1 MQPLSLLVAML
12 LPLGALAAPVAEDVD
27 GINAPI
33 LYPRET
39 LALDQGKELF
49 DRGPGTNYKA
59 TYKLPKGANYLFT
72 CVKSAECVVIN
83 GATNCGWDWLP
94 AGNCWVNGHYTDSH
108 CTAAKL
114 GMCAF

>member
-1 MQPLSLLVAML
+1 ML

-33 LYPRET
+33 LHPRET

-49 DRGPGTNYKA
+49 DRSNQYCDIVGNAAEVNCRSGPGTSYKA

-83 GATNCGWDWLP
+83 GATNWYVFRGHINSDCWSWT
-94 AGNCWVNGHYTDSH
+94 AG
-108 CTAAKL
+108 
-114 GMCAF
+114 